1 MMKMIKIEP
10 KIIFGVTSNTFC
22 PVIQFPHLRTFF
34 TDVHT
39 VIRTYVTPQ
48 EHTMQLVCTVHTYM
62 STCIRT
68 YVHCLQSLLK
78 EVHSKLIPLLS
89 KKNPCTNVATLRVLA
104 NLSLNTALG
113 EAMFSAQNIEPT
125 FGVVF
130 NVFYRQNNNT
140 SAVSNAVDLLVDM
153 LKCERIQKAFVH
165 YKHLKVCVQSTLV
178 LLVFSSGTTLAKLC
192 ELFQCFLG
200 ISELH
205 QMVMNLFF
213 TRVSDVSGNAP
224 PEVLSQLDTS
234 GARLSSLVVTLLLGL
249 VDRDAQFCP
258 QSRSVAMK
266 VLQLLRDIFE
276 VRTYTFIRICMYVCI
291 CMYKQYVCMYLYVQT
306 VCMYVSVLTCVYL
319 RTYVP
324 TVYLNHCMFALYANV
339 L

>member
-1 MMKMIKIEP
+1 
-10 KIIFGVTSNTFC
+10 
-22 PVIQFPHLRTFF
+22 
-34 TDVHT
+34 
-39 VIRTYVTPQ
+39 
-48 EHTMQLVCTVHTYM
+48 M
-62 STCIRT
+62 STCIYT

-178 LLVFSSGTTLAKLC
+178 LLVFSSGMTLAKLC

-200 ISELH
+200 INELH

-213 TRVSDVSGNAP
+213 THVSDISSSAP

-234 GARLSSLVVTLLLGL
+234 GGRLNSLVVTLLLGL
-249 VDRDAQFCP
+249 VDKDAQLCP
-258 QSRSVAMK
+258 QSTSVAMK

-276 VRTYTFIRICMYVCI
+276 VHTYIHTYVCTVYICTYTYA
-291 CMYKQYVCMYLYVQT
+291 
-306 VCMYVSVLTCVYL
+306 SVFPRKKIKEGWGGAT
-319 RTYVP
+319 
-324 TVYLNHCMFALYANV
+324 MNV
-339 L
+339 LMYNYQYCFNT

>member
-1 MMKMIKIEP
+1 
-10 KIIFGVTSNTFC
+10 
-22 PVIQFPHLRTFF
+22 
-34 TDVHT
+34 
-39 VIRTYVTPQ
+39 
-48 EHTMQLVCTVHTYM
+48 
-62 STCIRT
+62 
-68 YVHCLQSLLK
+68 
-78 EVHSKLIPLLS
+78 
-89 KKNPCTNVATLRVLA
+89 
-104 NLSLNTALG
+104 
-113 EAMFSAQNIEPT
+113 MFSAQNIEPT

-258 QSRSVAMK
+258 QSRSVAVK

-276 VRTYTFIRICMYVCI
+276 VRTYVYTFIRICMYVSVHT
-291 CMYKQYVCMYLYVQT
+291 YS
-306 VCMYVSVLTCVYL
+306 MYVRICTFVCVF
-319 RTYVP
+319 TYVP
-324 TVYLNHCMFALYANV
+324 TVYSNHCMFVLYANV